1 MLGIVPKRSIS
12 PVFLLTIGSNQ
23 ARLLYLYIET
33 LKQRLD
39 AINQLRLERATSSM
53 SEAFQQV
60 YSLLPVLFHYHHPML
75 PGYIEGHVPHGVCY
89 FSPDAHQLGWLNQ
102 FEKYLPCEVIH
113 QTESGELPLTGIYSM
128 GSTSSIGQSICSDL
142 DIWVCHPSW
151 LDNEEKQRLQQKCSL
166 IEQWAASLGIEVTLF
181 LIDENRF
188 RHHASGHLGGE
199 DCGSTQ
205 HILLLDEFYRTAV
218 RMAGKRLLWTM
229 VPVEEENNYDEYV
242 MSLYAQGVLAPNEW
256 LDLGGLGELS
266 AEEYFGASL
275 WQLYKS
281 VDSPYKAVL
290 KSILLESYSW
300 DYPTGKLLAL
310 EFKQHLHAGEIVCYG
325 LDSYCLMLDR
335 VTRYLTEIHDFTRLD
350 LIRRCFYLKV
360 CEKLSKEIQNA
371 CSGWRRHILSQLV
384 ESWGW
389 DKERLNI
396 LDERHQWKIERVR
409 EAHNELLDT
418 MMQSYRNLI
427 RFARRNNLS
436 VSASPQDIGVLTRKL
451 YAAFEALPGKVTLVN
466 PQISPD
472 LSENHLTFIY
482 VPPGRANRS
491 GWYLYNQA
499 PGIETII
506 GHQPLEY
513 NRYLNKLVAW
523 AYFNG
528 LLTESSTV
536 YMHHGQSQCDKQKL
550 LELIDD
556 VSSHFPIRLPAPTPK
571 ALYSPCEIRHLAII
585 VNLEQDPTQE
595 FSNQVVHFDFRKLDI
610 FSFGDPQQCLIGSI
624 DLLYRNSWN
633 EVRTL
638 HFSGE
643 QSMLEALKTIL
654 GKMHQDASPPDSVE
668 VFCYS
673 QHLRGL
679 IRTRVQQLI
688 SECVELRLSSN
699 RHDPGRFKPLRIA
712 GQMWGLFFERLNVS
726 VQKLENAVEFYGAI
740 SHNKLHGLPI
750 KLNAKETHHLPAV
763 VDGYASEGIVQFFF
777 ENTDDGKGFNIYV
790 LDEANRVEIYS
801 HCEGSKEELVRDVSR
816 FYSSSHDRFTYG
828 ANFINFNLPQFY
840 QIIKN
845 NGHNQVIPFAG
856 GAWALVT
863 EQVNSDDGRLNK
875 HYSDVCSM
883 HN

>member
-1 MLGIVPKRSIS
+1 M
-12 PVFLLTIGSNQ
+12 
-23 ARLLYLYIET
+23 YLYIET

-39 AINQLRLERATSSM
+39 TINQLRLDRATASM
-53 SEAFQQV
+53 DETFCKV
-60 YSLLPVLFHYHHPML
+60 YSLLPVLFHYHHPMI
-75 PGYIEGHVPHGVCY
+75 PGYIEGNVPYGVC
-89 FSPDAHQLGWLNQ
+89 FFTPDNDQKLWLSQ
-102 FEKYLPCEVIH
+102 FGKYLPNAEKAN
-113 QTESGELPLTGIYSM
+113 GELPITGIYSM
-128 GSTSSIGQSICSDL
+128 GSTSSVGQSQCSDI

-151 LDNEEKQRLQQKCSL
+151 LDNEEKRLLQKKCTL
-166 IEQWAASLGIEVTLF
+166 IEQWAASLGIDVTVF

-188 RHHASGHLGGE
+188 RHHASGHIGGE

-229 VPVEEENNYDEYV
+229 VPVEEEHHYDEYV
-242 MSLYAQGVLAPNEW
+242 MALYAQGVLTPNEW

-266 AEEYFGASL
+266 AAEYFGASL

-290 KSILLESYSW
+290 KSLLLESYSW
-300 DYPTGKLLAL
+300 DYPKGKLLAL
-310 EFKQHLHAGEIVCYG
+310 EFKRHLHAGEIVCYG
-325 LDSYCLMLDR
+325 LDSYCLMLER
-335 VTRYLTEIHDFTRLD
+335 VTRYLIEINDTTRLD

-360 CEKLSKEIQNA
+360 CEKLSKDTENE
-371 CSGWRRHILSQLV
+371 CSGWRRDVLSQLV

-389 DKERLNI
+389 GAERLAM
-396 LDERHQWKIERVR
+396 LDSRSQWKIERVR

-472 LSENHLTFIY
+472 LSEQHLTFIY

-499 PGIETII
+499 PYIETII

-528 LLTESSTV
+528 LLTENTQV
-536 YMHHGQSQCDKQKL
+536 YMHHGQSQCDEKKL
-550 LELIDD
+550 LELMHD
-556 VSSHFPIRLPAPTPK
+556 VSGHFPIRLPAPTPK

-585 VNLEQDPTQE
+585 VNLEQDPTQVY
-595 FSNQVVHFDFRKLDI
+595 SNQVVHFDFRKLDV
-610 FSFGDPQQCLIGSI
+610 FSFGQEQRCLIGSI

-643 QSMLEALKTIL
+643 QCMLEALKTIL
-654 GKMHQDASPPDSVE
+654 GKMHQDAAPPDAVE

-673 QHLRGL
+673 EHLRGL
-679 IRTRVQQLI
+679 VRTRVQQLV
-688 SECVELRLSSN
+688 SECIDLRLSSN
-699 RHDPGRFKPLRIA
+699 RNDPGRFKALRIA
-712 GQMWGLFFERLNVS
+712 GQTWGLFFERLNVS

-740 SHNKLHGLPI
+740 SHNKLHGWPV
-750 KLNAKETHHLPAV
+750 KLNAKENNYLPAV

-777 ENTDDGKGFNIYV
+777 ENTADNTGFNIYV
-790 LDEANRVEIYS
+790 LDEVNRVEIYS

-828 ANFINFNLPQFY
+828 ASFINFNLPQFY
-840 QIIKN
+840 QIVNHQGKS
-845 NGHNQVIPFAG
+845 QVIPFSG
-856 GAWALVT
+856 GSWPFDIEKDEMTHSEHFESSPHHRA
-863 EQVNSDDGRLNK
+863 
-875 HYSDVCSM
+875 HYY
-883 HN
+883 